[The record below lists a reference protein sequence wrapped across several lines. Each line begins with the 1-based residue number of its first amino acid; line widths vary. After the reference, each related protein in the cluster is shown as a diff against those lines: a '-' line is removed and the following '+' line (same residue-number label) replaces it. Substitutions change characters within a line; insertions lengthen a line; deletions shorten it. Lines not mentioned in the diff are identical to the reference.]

1 MVLGQRLGKAA
12 VRAGGSGGQSPGPP
26 EPGPL
31 GTFSRA
37 GAEGLLGREGI
48 VGAAPVDAGASR
60 GCDTLARLLRQE
72 GLFLQN
78 RFFFTQLSISFW
90 GPFFPL
96 PRPVPASMASPL
108 QRTQN

>member
-1 MVLGQRLGKAA
+1 M
-12 VRAGGSGGQSPGPP
+12 
-26 EPGPL
+26 
-31 GTFSRA
+31 
-37 GAEGLLGREGI
+37 
-48 VGAAPVDAGASR
+48 GAAPVDAGASR

-78 RFFFTQLSISFW
+78 RFFFTRLSISFW